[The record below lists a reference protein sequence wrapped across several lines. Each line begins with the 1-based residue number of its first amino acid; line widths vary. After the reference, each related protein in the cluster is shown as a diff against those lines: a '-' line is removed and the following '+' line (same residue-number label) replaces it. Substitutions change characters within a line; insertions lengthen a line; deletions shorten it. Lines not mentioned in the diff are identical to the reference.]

1 MKAIE
6 IRDHAPEGK
15 RRSIEPAKV
24 KTDELQEGKCLGIGW
39 KGVAVL
45 VALTAVVG
53 WYAGISVAKEVQVI
67 EVKQG
72 DTLWSIAEQHKKDD
86 EDVREVYYNIMT
98 ANGIGHNED
107 IYPGQT
113 LVIKR

>member
-24 KTDELQEGKCLGIGW
+24 KTDGLQEGKCLGIGW

-45 VALTAVVG
+45 FALTAVVG

-107 IYPGQT
+107 IYPGQV
-113 LVIKR
+113 LLIQR